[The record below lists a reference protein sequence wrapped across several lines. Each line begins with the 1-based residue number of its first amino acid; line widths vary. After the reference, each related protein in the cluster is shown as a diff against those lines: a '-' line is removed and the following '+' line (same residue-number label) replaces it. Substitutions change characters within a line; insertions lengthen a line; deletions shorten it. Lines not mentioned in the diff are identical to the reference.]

1 VVVAGNE
8 PEGEASA
15 ASTGG
20 PGPPTEPPT
29 PAGGQSPTAAAD
41 PAARHPAQPEPE
53 PEQSLAEV
61 ARARRRRAAKAV
73 GALVVFIVLVLFI
86 VANSQPVEV
95 NFLFFKA
102 NPRLIWEM
110 VTCAVLGGVLGY
122 MLGRPGREGK
132 AKKKDGGGPPAR

>member
-1 VVVAGNE
+1 VAGNE

-20 PGPPTEPPT
+20 PGPPTEPPS
-29 PAGGQSPTAAAD
+29 PAGGPSPTAAAD
-41 PAARHPAQPEPE
+41 PAAHHPAQPEPD
-53 PEQSLAEV
+53 QSLAEV

-132 AKKKDGGGPPAR
+132 AKKKDGGSPPAR

>member
-15 ASTGG
+15 ASIGG
-20 PGPPTEPPT
+20 PGSPAEPPT
-29 PAGGQSPTAAAD
+29 PAGGPSPTAAAD
-41 PAARHPAQPEPE
+41 PAAHPAQPQPE

-132 AKKKDGGGPPAR
+132 AKKKDGGAPPAR